1 MRQEHIDIIQFTLIF
16 LLLLGAMIFAFFRLF
31 KYLIQFMRIPV
42 RQREFLLKYLP
53 ATELFAW
60 VAFLMWAS
68 QLLYSRGQIISIV
81 PLLIFTIIIILLGWF
96 LLKELVAGIIF
107 RINNRYKINDYIH
120 ISGLSGRLLSVG
132 LQCLEIED
140 AQGRIIAIP
149 YSKVAGN
156 IVSRAYPSQSILSH
170 NFVLKIGRG
179 DEANIFNL
187 IEKLRKTILTL
198 PWSAQKK
205 EPKIEIADESED
217 SIAFRITIYSLDE
230 VYFKKTEKHL
240 EEKFG
245 ATALK

>member
-1 MRQEHIDIIQFTLIF
+1 MRQDHFDIIQFTLIF

-42 RQREFLLKYLP
+42 QQREFLLKYLP
-53 ATELFAW
+53 AAELFFW
-60 VAFLMWAS
+60 TTFLMWAS
-68 QLLYSRGQIISIV
+68 QLLYSRGQIISLV
-81 PLLIFTIIIILLGWF
+81 PLLIFTIIIIFLGWF
-96 LLKELVAGIIF
+96 LLKDLVAGVIF
-107 RINNRYKINDYIH
+107 RINNPYKINDYIQV
-120 ISGLSGRLLSVG
+120 SGLSGRLISIK

-140 AQGRIIAIP
+140 PHGRVIAIP

-170 NFVLKIGRG
+170 NFVLKMSRGR
-179 DEANIFNL
+179 ETNIFNI

-217 SIAFRITIYSLDE
+217 SITFRITIYSLDE
-230 VYFKKTEKHL
+230 SYFKKTEKHL

-245 ATALK
+245 ATAL